1 MTELHNTFQYRNADV
16 LLLWQHFIWASNG
29 YGHELIF
36 RRRFLHP
43 STPCTFYLHPQMKR
57 ELTVCND
64 YEVRNRPSLASR
76 ATESRNTQHI
86 YSFIFKAAA
95 TSLLLDRSKCYRIS
109 ILTDAFK
116 SKTINSLH
124 WPKQEP
130 AIKIYYYSTT
140 QGDTKTEFINFIMI
154 IITAVLYMS
163 LKLVTYP
170 DIFFCFSQDYLPSLR
185 HTPPCTPP
193 PLLECYQYS

>member
-1 MTELHNTFQYRNADV
+1 MCCFYDSILSELAMAMDMNWSLGDDFYIHPHLALFIFTHRWRESW
-16 LLLWQHFIWASNG
+16 LWGN
-29 YGHELIF
+29 
-36 RRRFLHP
+36 
-43 STPCTFYLHPQMKR
+43 
-57 ELTVCND
+57 